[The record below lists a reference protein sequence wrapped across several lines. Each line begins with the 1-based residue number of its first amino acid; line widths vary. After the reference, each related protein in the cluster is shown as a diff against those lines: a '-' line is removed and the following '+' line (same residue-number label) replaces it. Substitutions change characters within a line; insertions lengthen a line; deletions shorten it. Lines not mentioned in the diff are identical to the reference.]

1 MTRHIQRNK
10 LGVSIAAVI
19 AAGVISFNAS
29 ADRQPIKVDLK
40 QQSVDAAL
48 MALAENAGIQIVFP
62 EGIGKTVQSSAI
74 KGEYQL
80 NDALSL
86 LLAGTGLVYQFA
98 SDDMIVIKEG
108 GEEQSESQ
116 GERDEVEEI
125 VVTGTRLKGHNP
137 ASPVI
142 TLDRQKL
149 ERGGYSSLEDVFRRL
164 PQNLSSITSQG
175 VDLGQLEFGD
185 SRGPESPVGA
195 SSINLRGLGSRAT
208 LVLINGRRKASSA
221 QTAGGFIDVSS
232 IPLSQVERIEIL
244 TDGASAIYGADAV
257 AGVVNIVLRKDYE
270 GGLLQ
275 VHHEKSNSGADV
287 SRVTGAY
294 TFHWDGGFLTTSAE
308 VSQSKPS
315 DINDFIHI
323 GPSGVGDFSD
333 IDGVNA
339 RRRGIGQPG
348 VVYEA
353 IPYFWDPFDPDQG
366 DLIGLVPEGQDGT
379 ALQETDLVSGSP
391 ESRSVY
397 ERLTVGPEIESRYLR
412 FSGEQ
417 ELGNELSLSFD
428 AGMTRQENEKYWEPE
443 VFWFNFLGQNRL
455 TYVPETNP
463 HNNFGRDVLVGYS
476 YAKEFSQMELSN
488 EQEQDN
494 FQGSLGL
501 DGKLPFAEDWGFT
514 LDYSYSKEEGKSVD
528 VFDLTGTQGSGED
541 APELR
546 ILPVVNGLNVFGDG
560 SDPDIVANNI
570 ALLNTLVETGLTDF
584 ESDSHSFEAT
594 INGELFELPGG
605 VVSAVGGLQLR
616 KEKNYRDP
624 HLGNFSPATSFERK
638 VKAWFGEMRLP
649 LLSDKP
655 GVEELVMTLAI
666 RGEDIKQSGQST
678 YQNGATSFNLA
689 KYLDGAGYPD
699 YYDII
704 ETPGVDLEGLLGVP
718 IGSPF
723 DDVPDPTPLARSF
736 NSTDPQVTLSWKP
749 VTDLRLRATW
759 GKSFLTPA
767 PRQQF
772 GKSRSFDYTFGYEY
786 AGGELP
792 TGVDTVLLLSGPNP
806 ALQPQK
812 AKTLTYGFDLT
823 PSMIPD
829 LEVGVTY
836 SRTEF
841 TNYIGSPTAHTS
853 VPQLAAQ
860 MDAFSQV
867 FRLAD
872 NGVMVFDTREV
883 NFSGRTSEAIDIRG
897 RYGFDTD
904 FGRWELVLNAVRNL
918 ELSHQAFDGAPKF
931 EFSDSEYGVS
941 RWAGNVTLSWDY
953 NNYSVTAVAH
963 HTSEHRVVEP
973 LSSFSTIYNDFEPNP
988 NPRTNSASYTT
999 VDLQVGYRS
1008 PATSGLMS
1016 GVKLQLG
1023 AQNLFNPDFPFVDNT
1038 IGFLA
1043 NRVSSRGRVIYM
1055 DIVKEFSL

>member
-29 ADRQPIKVDLK
+29 ADRQSIKVDLK
-40 QQSVDAAL
+40 QQRVDAAL

-116 GERDEVEEI
+116 GEPDEVEEI

-175 VDLGQLEFGD
+175 VDLGQTEFGD
-185 SRGPESPVGA
+185 FYGPDSPVGA

-270 GGLLQ
+270 GAVVQ
-275 VHHEKSNSGADV
+275 VHHENSHAGADV

-294 TFHWDGGFLTTSAE
+294 TFHWDSGFLTASAE
-308 VSQSKPS
+308 ASESKAS
-315 DINDFIHI
+315 DINGFIHV

-333 IDGVNA
+333 IGGVNA

-348 VVYEA
+348 AVYEA
-353 IPYFWDPFDPDQG
+353 VPYVWDPFSPNKG
-366 DLIGLVPEGQDGT
+366 DLIGLIPGGHNGQN
-379 ALQETDLVSGSP
+379 LMESDLVSGDP
-391 ESRSVY
+391 DTRSVY
-397 ERLTVGPEIESRYLR
+397 ERRSVGPKIETQYLR
-412 FSGEQ
+412 LNGEQ
-417 ELGNELSLSFD
+417 AIGNDLNLSFD
-428 AGMTRQENEKYWEPE
+428 LGYTQQQNEKYWEPE
-443 VFWFNFLGQNRL
+443 VFWFNFLGSNRL

-463 HNNFGRDVLVGYS
+463 NNNFGRDVLVGYS
-476 YAKEFSQMELSN
+476 YANEFSQMTLSN

-494 FQGSLGL
+494 YQASIGL
-501 DGKLPFAEDWGFT
+501 DGTLPFADGWDFT
-514 LDYSYSKEEGKSVD
+514 LDYSYSKERGQSVD
-528 VFDLTGTQGSGED
+528 VYDITGTTGSGD
-541 APELR
+541 NAPELR
-546 ILPVVNGLNVFGDG
+546 VLPVINQLNVFSDG
-560 SDPDIVANNI
+560 GDPDIIANNI
-570 ALLNTLVETGLTDF
+570 LLLNSLVERHPTNF

-594 INGELFELPGG
+594 VSGELFSLPGG
-605 VVSAVGGLQLR
+605 VASAVAGFQLR
-616 KEKNYRDP
+616 QEKNFRD
-624 HLGNFSPATSFERK
+624 LNYETIPATIFERD

-649 LLSDKP
+649 LLSDLP
-655 GVEELVMTLAI
+655 GIEELVMTVAVRHENI
-666 RGEDIKQSGQST
+666 EQQGQST
-678 YQNGATSFNLA
+678 YNNNAYSFNID
-689 KYLDGAGYPD
+689 KYYAGAEYPD
-699 YYDII
+699 YYDVIT
-704 ETPGVDLEGLLGVP
+704 TPGVDLEGLLGVP
-718 IGSPF
+718 VGSPF
-723 DDVPDPTPLARSF
+723 ADLPPPTTLSRSF
-736 NSTDPQVTLSWKP
+736 SSTDPQVTLSWKP
-749 VTDLRLRATW
+749 ISDLRLRATW
-759 GKSFLTPA
+759 GESFLTPQ
-767 PRQQF
+767 PQQQF
-772 GKSRSFDYTFGYEY
+772 GVSRSFDGTFSYEY
-786 AGGELP
+786 DGAVLP
-792 TGVDTVLLLSGPNP
+792 EGVDTVVWLSGPNP
-806 ALQPQK
+806 DLQPQN
-812 AKTLTYGFDLT
+812 AETLTYGFDYT
-823 PSMIPD
+823 PSMLSG

-836 SRTEF
+836 NRTEF
-841 TNYIGSPTAHTS
+841 TNYIGSPTASSS
-853 VPQLAAQ
+853 VSFLAEHI
-860 MDAFSQV
+860 DTLPEV
-867 FRLAD
+867 FRFAN
-872 NGVMVFDTREV
+872 NGVMVLDTREV
-883 NFSGRTSEAIDIRG
+883 NFSGRKSETIDIRG
-897 RYGFDTD
+897 SYSLETD
-904 FGRWELVLNAVRNL
+904 FGRWELIVNAVRNL
-918 ELSHQAFDGAPKF
+918 ELSHQVFDQAPKF
-931 EFSDSEYGVS
+931 EFADTEYGVS
-941 RWAGNVTLSWDY
+941 RWAGNATLNWDY
-953 NNYSVTAVAH
+953 GNYSITAVAH
-963 HTSEHRVVEP
+963 HTSEHKVVDP
-973 LSSFSTIYNDFEPNP
+973 LSASGTIYNDFMPNP
-988 NPRTNSASYTT
+988 SPRRNSASYTT

-1008 PATSGLMS
+1008 PVTSGLMS
-1016 GVKLQLG
+1016 GVKFQLG

-1038 IGFLA
+1038 IGFLS

-1055 DIVKEFSL
+1055 DIVKEFDL